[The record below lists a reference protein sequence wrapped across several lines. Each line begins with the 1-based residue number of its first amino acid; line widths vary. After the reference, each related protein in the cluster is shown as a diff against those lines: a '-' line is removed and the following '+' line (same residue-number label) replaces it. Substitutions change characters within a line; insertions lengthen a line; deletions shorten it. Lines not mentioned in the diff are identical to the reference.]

1 MQNMQK
7 KRILKAREVA
17 LLICFTALYTYFC
30 FTPAFPIVGLAGGAI
45 TLAAVTAPII
55 GVILGPYLG
64 MLATLLGGI
73 VGLFFAPTF
82 FPPSFASGI
91 VTAVFAGML
100 CANRRSICAFMYFSL
115 LFFFGLYPF
124 VGPVWLYPLFMWF
137 QIMGFL
143 VLVSPLQSVASK
155 SMWNPNSTSKFSSAF
170 FIVFLISTLAGQT
183 AGSLVFVLISSL
195 FSPEDVSFWTGLW
208 QVLTWLYPLERII
221 IALSATVMGVSLC
234 RILSYAN
241 LMPHESV

>member
-1 MQNMQK
+1 MQK
-7 KRILKAREVA
+7 KRRLKARDVA
-17 LLICFTALYTYFC
+17 LLICFTALHTYFC

-124 VGPVWLYPLFMWF
+124 VGPVWLYPPFMWF

-155 SMWNPNSTSKFSSAF
+155 NMWNFNSTSKFSSAF
-170 FIVFLISTLAGQT
+170 FIVFLISTLAGQI
-183 AGSLVFVLISSL
+183 AGSLVFELISSP
-195 FSPEDVSFWTGLW
+195 FFTDVSFWTGLW
-208 QVLTWLYPLERII
+208 QFLTWLYPLERIV
-221 IALSATVMGVSLC
+221 IALSATVMGVFLC